1 MAEDTLPAVSEKT
14 GELAETLRDSIEKRF
29 SKVVGG
35 ELRGDKVPDIL
46 RSVEKLMF
54 VQTEFLS
61 SISNSLKDQLAL
73 QADAI
78 EDSETAEKLSSVS
91 ENEDN
96 KNQKSMFEGFKS
108 AVLERTDSDKFDT
121 DFAKKMGLA
130 VAGGLLLKGFGGAL
144 FDDIA
149 DNFNLSE
156 DTRENVKEG
165 TEAGL
170 FTSVFGALFP
180 GKDKDGKRKSRF
192 KGGLKGFALGFI
204 ANTLGQAVEG
214 LDFDGDGKILGA
226 DKETVGGITE
236 AIAGFGLFAGAG
248 KILGKLTQAA
258 KDSVSK
264 MRGLPTSAQTFTKV
278 TPGGATPTK
287 APLAPTPSTPAKPSI
302 ASKIVKGTSTVASK
316 ATAAIPGAMTINT
329 AGQVSRA
336 DGVKGIF
343 KKLKSMNPE
352 KAAKFAKFFKF
363 AGPAAAIIPAL
374 IEPAMAIANDAPDDV
389 VKKEIA
395 GALGSIGGTALGVL
409 AGGALGTAIPVPF
422 IGSGIGGFLGGV
434 AGAFG
439 GEALAER
446 IAEFFMGGGPINKDE
461 LQKMGN
467 ASNRRKNARKGTGS
481 SPSLKPSENVSA
493 QITGSDGATTGAVT
507 GAVTD
512 SGATG
517 TPSNISATESNLGLK
532 AQAISTNQAVKDQ
545 TSAMIQQNAVKG
557 GDVVTTNTVG
567 GTTNTFNILK
577 GGGGG
582 SLANHLPV
590 LQS

>member
-1 MAEDTLPAVSEKT
+1 MAEETLPAVSKNT

-73 QADAI
+73 QSDAI
-78 EDSETAEKLSSVS
+78 EDSETAKKLSSVS
-91 ENEDN
+91 ENEDS
-96 KNQKSMFEGFKS
+96 KNQKSMFDGFKD
-108 AVLERTDSDKFDT
+108 AVLERTGSDKFDT

-144 FDDIA
+144 FDDLA
-149 DNFNLSE
+149 DNLNLSE
-156 DTRENVKEG
+156 DTKETVKEG
-165 TEAGL
+165 SEAGL

-180 GKDKDGKRKSRF
+180 GKDKDGKRKSRL
-192 KGGLKGFALGFI
+192 KGGIKGFALGFV
-204 ANTLGQAVEG
+204 ANMLGQAVEG

-226 DKETVGGITE
+226 DKETIGGITE
-236 AIAGFGLFAGAG
+236 AIAGFGLFAAGG
-248 KILGKLTQAA
+248 KILGKLTEAA
-258 KDSVSK
+258 KNSVSK

-278 TPGGATPTK
+278 TPGGTTPR
-287 APLAPTPSTPAKPSI
+287 APLAPASPATKPSI
-302 ASKIVKGTSTVASK
+302 ASKIVKGASTVASK
-316 ATAAIPGAMTINT
+316 ATAAIPGAMAVNT

-389 VKKEIA
+389 IKKEIA

-422 IGSGIGGFLGGV
+422 IGTGIGGFLGGI

-446 IAEFFMGGGPINKDE
+446 IAEFFMGGGKINEDE
-461 LQKMGN
+461 IKKMGGN
-467 ASNRRKNARKGTGS
+467 ASAKRKSSRQGS
-481 SPSLKPSENVSA
+481 SLKPSENVSA
-493 QITGSDGATTGAVT
+493 QITGSGGDAMTGAIT
-507 GAVTD
+507 G

-577 GGGGG
+577 GSGAG

-590 LQS
+590 LQSG

>member
-1 MAEDTLPAVSEKT
+1 MAEETLPAVKENTSEI
-14 GELAETLRDSIEKRF
+14 AETLRDSIEKRF

-54 VQTEFLS
+54 IQTEFLS
-61 SISNSLKDQLAL
+61 SISNSLKDQLAI

-91 ENEDN
+91 ENDDN

-108 AVLERTDSDKFDT
+108 AVLERTDSEKFDT

-130 VAGGLLLKGFGGAL
+130 IAGGMLLKGFGGAL

-149 DNFNLSE
+149 DNLNLSE
-156 DTRENVKEG
+156 NTRENVKEG

-170 FTSVFGALFP
+170 FTSFFGALFP
-180 GKDKDGKRKSRF
+180 GKDKDGKRKSRL

-214 LDFDGDGKILGA
+214 LDFDDDGKILGA

-236 AIAGFGLFAGAG
+236 AIAGFGLLAGGG

-258 KDSVSK
+258 KNTVSK
-264 MRGLPTSAQTFTKV
+264 MRGLPTSAQTFTSV
-278 TPGGATPTK
+278 TPGGGTTPR
-287 APLAPTPSTPAKPSI
+287 APLAPASPATKPSI
-302 ASKIVKGTSTVASK
+302 GSKIAKGASNVASK
-316 ATAAIPGAMTINT
+316 VTAAIPGAMTVNT

-336 DGVKGIF
+336 DGIKGIF

-389 VKKEIA
+389 IKKEIA

-422 IGSGIGGFLGGV
+422 IGTGIGGFLGGI

-439 GEALAER
+439 GEALAEK
-446 IAEFFMGGGPINKDE
+446 IADFFMGGGKITEGNLKTIG
-461 LQKMGN
+461 GN
-467 ASNRRKNARKGTGS
+467 ASDKRKSARQGSNLKS
-481 SPSLKPSENVSA
+481 SPSKNVSA
-493 QITGSDGATTGAVT
+493 TITGSGGDAM
-507 GAVTD
+507 
-512 SGATG
+512 SGSIAGISSTG
-517 TPSNISATESNLGLK
+517 TPTNISATESNLGLK

-557 GDVVTTNTVG
+557 GDTVTSNTVG
-567 GTTNTFNILK
+567 GTSNTFNILK
-577 GGGGG
+577 GGAG
-582 SLANHLPV
+582 SLANGHLPI

>member
-1 MAEDTLPAVSEKT
+1 MAEDTLPVVSENT

-61 SISNSLKDQLAL
+61 SISNSLKDQIAL
-73 QADAI
+73 QADSI
-78 EDSETAEKLSSVS
+78 EDSETTRKLSSVS
-91 ENEDN
+91 ENNDDEE
-96 KNQKSMFEGFKS
+96 KSSIQKLKE
-108 AVLERTDSDKFDT
+108 AILDRTDSKGFDKDFATKVGGAIAAQYFARGFFNILKDKFLPE
-121 DFAKKMGLA
+121 GL
-130 VAGGLLLKGFGGAL
+130 
-144 FDDIA
+144 DQ
-149 DNFNLSE
+149 
-156 DTRENVKEG
+156 DTRERID
-165 TEAGL
+165 EAGNSGL
-170 FTSVFGALFP
+170 FGATLGAFFP

-192 KGGLKGFALGFI
+192 KGGLKGLLLGVV
-204 ANTLGQAVEG
+204 ANTVGQAVET
-214 LDFDGDGKILGA
+214 LDFDKDGKILGA
-226 DKETVGGITE
+226 DKDTVGAVAEG
-236 AIAGFGLFAGAG
+236 IAGIGLFATSG
-248 KILGKLTQAA
+248 KIFGKLTEAA
-258 KDSVSK
+258 KNTVSK

-278 TPGGATPTK
+278 TPGGGTTPR
-287 APLAPTPSTPAKPSI
+287 APLAPASPATKPSI
-302 ASKIVKGTSTVASK
+302 GSKIAKGVSTVASK

-352 KAAKFAKFFKF
+352 KATKFAKFFKF

-389 VKKEIA
+389 IKKEIA

-422 IGSGIGGFLGGV
+422 IGSGIGGFLGGI

-446 IAEFFMGGGPINKDE
+446 IAEFFMGGGKINKDE

-467 ASNRRKNARKGTGS
+467 ASNMRKSARQGS
-481 SPSLKPSENVSA
+481 SLKPSENVSA
-493 QITGSDGATTGAVT
+493 QIAGSDEGPT
-507 GAVTD
+507 
-512 SGATG
+512 SGNRVGMRSRG

-557 GDVVTTNTVG
+557 GDTVTSNTVG
-567 GTTNTFNILK
+567 GTSNTFNILK
-577 GGGGG
+577 GGAG

-590 LQS
+590 LQSS

>member
-1 MAEDTLPAVSEKT
+1 MAEETLPTVNNNT

-73 QADAI
+73 QSDAI
-78 EDSETAEKLSSVS
+78 EDSETAKKLSSVS
-91 ENEDN
+91 ENDEE
-96 KNQKSMFEGFKS
+96 KKSSIQKLKE
-108 AVLERTDSDKFDT
+108 AILDRTDSKGFDKDFASKVGGAIAAQYFARGFFNILKDKFLPE
-121 DFAKKMGLA
+121 GLDP
-130 VAGGLLLKGFGGAL
+130 G
-144 FDDIA
+144 
-149 DNFNLSE
+149 
-156 DTRENVKEG
+156 TRERID
-165 TEAGL
+165 EAGNSGL
-170 FTSVFGALFP
+170 FGATLGAFFP

-192 KGGLKGFALGFI
+192 KGGLKGLFLGVV
-204 ANTLGQAVEG
+204 ANTVGQAVET
-214 LDFDGDGKILGA
+214 LDFDKDGKILGA
-226 DKETVGGITE
+226 DKDTVGAVAEG
-236 AIAGFGLFAGAG
+236 IAGIGLFAASG
-248 KILGKLTQAA
+248 KILGKLTEAA
-258 KDSVSK
+258 KNSVSK

-278 TPGGATPTK
+278 TPGGTTPR
-287 APLAPTPSTPAKPSI
+287 APLAPASPATKPSI
-302 ASKIVKGTSTVASK
+302 ASKIVKGASTVASK
-316 ATAAIPGAMTINT
+316 ATAAIPGAMAVNT

-389 VKKEIA
+389 IKKEIA

-422 IGSGIGGFLGGV
+422 IGTGIGGFLGGI

-446 IAEFFMGGGPINKDE
+446 IAEFFMGGGKINEDE
-461 LQKMGN
+461 LKKMGN
-467 ASNRRKNARKGTGS
+467 ASSMRRSSGQGSNLKS
-481 SPSLKPSENVSA
+481 SPSKNVSA
-493 QITGSDGATTGAVT
+493 TITGSGGDAM
-507 GAVTD
+507 
-512 SGATG
+512 SGSKVGMRSRG

-567 GTTNTFNILK
+567 GTTNTFNILQ
-577 GGGGG
+577 GSGAG

-590 LQS
+590 LQSG